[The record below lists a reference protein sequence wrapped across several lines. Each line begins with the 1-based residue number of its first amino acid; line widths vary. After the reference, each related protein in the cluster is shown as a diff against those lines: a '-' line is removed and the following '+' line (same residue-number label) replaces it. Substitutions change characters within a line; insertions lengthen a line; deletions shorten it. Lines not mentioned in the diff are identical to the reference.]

1 MRRFL
6 MLTMFV
12 AVAAVCWPIVPA
24 QAAPVDFNTVTVRS
38 SKSTV
43 TADGIDQSTI
53 SVNVKTTNYLAA
65 EGATVTITTSRGG
78 VDEVKPT
85 EATTDSFG
93 SVNFILRSLKNGAT
107 TIMVDVNGH
116 RVSQTVSVNFVNGL
130 DIGLAAGSLIKIPS
144 DSDPNTFADSAVY
157 YYANNGRR
165 YVFPNEKVY
174 FTWYTS
180 FDNVRILSIEDMSKI
195 PIGGNITYHPGV
207 KPVKFQ
213 TDDKVY
219 AVYRNGELRWLK
231 TEAVARAIYGENWT
245 SKVDDI
251 SEAFYVNYKFGQPI
265 ENAVDFMA
273 ETIAGKYSTIEK
285 DKGL

>member
-1 MRRFL
+1 MKKISKVISLAVGAFL
-6 MLTMFV
+6 LYAGT
-12 AVAAVCWPIVPA
+12 A
-24 QAAPVDFNTVTVRS
+24 QAASVDLSSVSITA
-38 SKSTV
+38 SKSSV
-43 TADGIDQSTI
+43 TADGIDQSAI
-53 SVNVKTTNYLAA
+53 RVGVKTTSYLAA
-65 EGATVTITTSRGG
+65 SGVTVKVSSSRGAL
-78 VDEVKPT
+78 DEFKPQ
-85 EATTDSFG
+85 EATTNDYGKVEFL
-93 SVNFILRSLKNGAT
+93 LRSLKNGT
-107 TIMVDVNGH
+107 
-116 RVSQTVSVNFVNGL
+116 STVSVEVNGQRISKTVTVSFVNGL
-130 DIGLAAGSLIKIPS
+130 DVGLAPGSLIKIPS
-144 DSDPNTFADSAVY
+144 DNDDNTYADSAVY

-231 TEAVARAIYGENWT
+231 TEATARGVYGEGWAA
-245 SKVDDI
+245 KVDDI
-251 SEAFYVNYKFGQPI
+251 SEAFYVNYSFGNPV
-265 ENAVDFMA
+265 ESPLDFMA
-273 ETIAGKYSTIEK
+273 ETIASKFATIEK